1 MQIADEWTL
10 DGISMNLNNKVA
22 TKFGS
27 FRWKLRMKTTLSR
40 ALRKPIPFIK
50 ILRNDYIT
58 DCVSILAIL
67 IGLILTLKILFFED
81 EEDEGEIDEEIEAYF
96 QKKYGTKNEKK

>member
-10 DGISMNLNNKVA
+10 DGISMNLNKKVS

-58 DCVSILAIL
+58 DCMSILAIVF
-67 IGLILTLKILFFED
+67 GLIFTIKILFFED
-81 EEDEGEIDEEIEAYF
+81 EEEEGEIDEEIEAYF
-96 QKKYGTKNEKK
+96 QKKYGTKNENK